1 LHVEM
6 MKKLFLI
13 TLIIFLLNGC
23 TQKLEIRDQDLK
35 VAKMKA
41 GQIYE
46 APLDGWFVSNEGVEK
61 MLKAIE
67 YYRWMWMDCE
77 SK

>member
-1 LHVEM
+1 MHVEM